1 MCIDTCPIMIGGFV
15 RMTANWFANFVRG
28 KIVKYYYLRG
38 KLHFTPLTIGFKST
52 SQRLLQIRSISDKG
66 MASITVTWH
75 ITESI
80 CALRSA

>member
-1 MCIDTCPIMIGGFV
+1 MCINTCPIMIGGFV
-15 RMTANWFANFVRG
+15 GMTANFVRG

-75 ITESI
+75 IMESI